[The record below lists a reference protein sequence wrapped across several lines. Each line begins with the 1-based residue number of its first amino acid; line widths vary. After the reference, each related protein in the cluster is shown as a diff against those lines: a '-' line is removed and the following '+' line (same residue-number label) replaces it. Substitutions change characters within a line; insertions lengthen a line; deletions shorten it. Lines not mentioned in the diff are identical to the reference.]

1 MWCWGVLDS
10 MANIKDSQSV
20 GNKSFRIELLL
31 IQQVLVNTHTW
42 IHQGHHRNVRP
53 LQVAGFHHSS
63 DSNTRMCWT
72 ECLCTMNRIS
82 CHLWT
87 WDPNTSIQGLTCCST
102 FEQVV
107 ILDYLLWHT
116 FFVEEHWHA
125 TVALKDTLDHSS
137 RSIILLTSSI
147 TSHDLCPP
155 ITSSCFWE
163 PLHSCTGQTTVL
175 RIDNSKMETM
185 K

>member
-1 MWCWGVLDS
+1 MCCCGVLDS
-10 MANIKDSQSV
+10 MANIKDSQYV

-53 LQVAGFHHSS
+53 RQVAGFHHSS

-82 CHLWT
+82 CHLWP

-107 ILDYLLWHT
+107 ILIIFFGTLFFCWGALTHNCCAKWHT
-116 FFVEEHWHA
+116 GSF
-125 TVALKDTLDHSS
+125 LPLDH
-137 RSIILLTSSI
+137 
-147 TSHDLCPP
+147 PP
-155 ITSSCFWE
+155 DVVNYQPWFVSADHLVLFLGAT
-163 PLHSCTGQTTVL
+163 PQLHRTNNRPQD
-175 RIDNSKMETM
+175 RQ
-185 K
+185 